1 MHYTHIAYNLGV
13 GGECGPSRGEGRGTK
28 EGGADGTKQQKCGK
42 RKGHGQATPAMPTD
56 LWDDRAWLQKKG
68 EMGAVTGARQ
78 MHTEGELPGPRAA
91 TQAFRPGGFF
101 GLARTLE

>member
-1 MHYTHIAYNLGV
+1 MDRSGHSRPCNRYRSSRGQRKDGEGGSATVMKPLSTGRGMHYTHIAYNLGV

-56 LWDDRAWLQKKG
+56 L
-68 EMGAVTGARQ
+68 
-78 MHTEGELPGPRAA
+78 
-91 TQAFRPGGFF
+91 
-101 GLARTLE
+101 